1 MTPEVLKVVKVLKG
15 HTSSVFRVEGPSKR
29 DGKVQN
35 LSSELEKEWRVSL
48 SKLVTNS
55 DDTSNKDFDILCI

>member
-1 MTPEVLKVVKVLKG
+1 VKIHVVIVWVMTPEVLKVVKVLKG

-35 LSSELEKEWRVSL
+35 LSSELEKE
-48 SKLVTNS
+48 
-55 DDTSNKDFDILCI
+55 